1 VHGESLVSEEFAR
14 LITEKIGL
22 TAYVPRWRERLI
34 LKAKEF
40 LAQAPVP
47 EEAPVDQ
54 KTDMLA
60 VFADVERQLS
70 ILKKRI
76 EKDENRVRI
85 TDEEIDRL
93 RYVEEELGGI
103 LV

>member
-1 VHGESLVSEEFAR
+1 M
-14 LITEKIGL
+14 

-40 LAQAPVP
+40 AVQAPTP